1 MIPAAFA
8 FLIVNL
14 ATVLAFARD
23 KQFAVERGRRIRE
36 STLLWLAAIGGSPG
50 ALWARRHYRHK
61 TRKQPFGMRLE
72 LIAMAQAGI
81 LLGLAFALLS

>member
-1 MIPAAFA
+1 MIPAALA

-23 KQFAVERGRRIRE
+23 KQLAVERGRRIRE

-72 LIAMAQAGI
+72 LIVMAQAGI
-81 LLGLAFALLS
+81 LLGLAFVFVS

>member
-23 KQFAVERGRRIRE
+23 KQLAVERGRRIRE

-72 LIAMAQAGI
+72 LIVMAQAGI

>member
-23 KQFAVERGRRIRE
+23 KQLAVERGLRIRE

-72 LIAMAQAGI
+72 LIVMAQAGI

>member
-23 KQFAVERGRRIRE
+23 KQLAVERGRRIRE

-72 LIAMAQAGI
+72 LIVMAQAGI
-81 LLGLAFALLS
+81 LLGLAFVFVS

>member
-23 KQFAVERGRRIRE
+23 KQLAVERGRRIRE

-72 LIAMAQAGI
+72 LIVMAQAGI
-81 LLGLAFALLS
+81 LLGLAFALLF

>member
-1 MIPAAFA
+1 MIPAALA

-23 KQFAVERGRRIRE
+23 KQLAVERGRRIRE

-50 ALWARRHYRHK
+50 ALLARRHYRHK

-72 LIAMAQAGI
+72 LIVMAQAGI

>member
-1 MIPAAFA
+1 MIPAALA

-23 KQFAVERGRRIRE
+23 KQLAVERGRRIRE

-72 LIAMAQAGI
+72 LIVMAQAGI

>member
-23 KQFAVERGRRIRE
+23 KQLAVERGRRIRE

-61 TRKQPFGMRLE
+61 TRKQPFGTRLDV
-72 LIAMAQAGI
+72 IVMVQAGV
-81 LLGLAFALLS
+81 LLGLAFVFLS

>member
-1 MIPAAFA
+1 MIPAALA

-23 KQFAVERGRRIRE
+23 KQLAVERGRRIRE

-50 ALWARRHYRHK
+50 ALWARRHYRYK

-72 LIAMAQAGI
+72 LIVMAQAGI
-81 LLGLAFALLS
+81 LLGLAFVFVS